1 MEPLIT
7 DEKPRYARLHGDD
20 ENIPENPEA
29 LALVHKWKRRFY
41 VLLASSL
48 SFITVIFGVGVYSIL
63 SLHDSP
69 APVQYVNKW
78 LTGDPDTKKF
88 MGKPRPE
95 LDQAWHDL
103 LDSTLIKY
111 SADELFLANNATSVQ
126 HKDGG
131 FVGGLGISHSLH
143 CLKRLKQYIHR
154 EYYYDHETQDWA
166 ELYSHVDH
174 CLESLRQEILCN
186 ADVSVYTLKWTPH
199 SRFKPTVKVPQ
210 PHACVDWE
218 ALHGWMKG
226 RQARLEDMVG
236 PPESLFEGKDSKE
249 KGTMSANDYYTNNTS
264 TSGTSGPNHHHPFS
278 ETQTQNTS
286 NQQQS
291 SHSSHS
297 YPPQGQAHAHLHSY
311 DSHGNH
317 HFQFQD
323 HDAAGGR
330 RRSSAIS
337 IPAGASAAGVSLNPH
352 PAQGFLQHQ
361 VPNNTPANGNYTS
374 SGHPNTSHFCPVGP
388 GQESHTTSQGL
399 SGPNGSDGLTGNGTD
414 GPDGERGLGATLVG
428 GASGHFLAHQLGHGH
443 HGVIGSTAGAVAANL
458 LEHQLKKS
466 HNQHAHDTGHGG
478 RGGGLSGMFGGSHGG
493 HQGGHHTLQ
502 QQTQQ
507 HQYPATHAGSLGH
520 EHGYEYGDDHG
531 QGGGPRGGRGHGK
544 HHKWGL

>member
-20 ENIPENPEA
+20 ENVPENPEA
-29 LALVHKWKRRFY
+29 LALIRKWKRRFY

-48 SFITVIFGVGVYSIL
+48 SFITIIFGVGVYSIL
-63 SLHDSP
+63 SLQDSP

-154 EYYYDHETQDWA
+154 DYYYDHETQDWD

-186 ADVSVYTLKWTPH
+186 ADVNVYTLKWTPH

-249 KGTMSANDYYTNNTS
+249 KGAMSANDYYHNTNSS
-264 TSGTSGPNHHHPFS
+264 TSHTSGD
-278 ETQTQNTS
+278 TQQTS
-286 NQQQS
+286 NQ

-297 YPPQGQAHAHLHSY
+297 YPPQGQTQLHSY
-311 DSHGNH
+311 DNHGNH
-317 HFQFQD
+317 HGHFQLQD
-323 HDAAGGR
+323 HAGR

-337 IPAGASAAGVSLNPH
+337 IPAGAAGVSLNPH
-352 PAQGFLQHQ
+352 LAQGSFLQHQ
-361 VPNNTPANGNYTS
+361 VPNNTPAAANANFNCTS
-374 SGHPNTSHFCPVGP
+374 SGSGSGHPNTSHFCPVGH
-388 GQESHTTSQGL
+388 ESTATTKHGI
-399 SGPNGSDGLTGNGTD
+399 NGNGPDTLHHPD

-443 HGVIGSTAGAVAANL
+443 HGVVGSTAGAVAANL

-466 HNQHAHDTGHGG
+466 HNQHAHDLGHSGG
-478 RGGGLSGMFGGSHGG
+478 GGGLSGMFGGSNGG
-493 HQGGHHTLQ
+493 HHGGHHTLQ

-507 HQYPATHAGSLGH
+507 HQYPTTHAGSGGH
-520 EHGYEYGDDHG
+520 GHGHGYEYEYGDDHG
-531 QGGGPRGGRGHGK
+531 QGGVNQGGYGHGK

>member
-29 LALVHKWKRRFY
+29 LALIRKWKRRFY

-48 SFITVIFGVGVYSIL
+48 SFITILCGVGVYSIL
-63 SLHDSP
+63 SLQDSP

-143 CLKRLKQYIHR
+143 CLKRLKQYLHP
-154 EYYYDHETQDWA
+154 EYYYGHEAQDWD

-186 ADVSVYTLKWTPH
+186 ADVNVYTLKWTPH

-226 RQARLEDMVG
+226 RQARLEDIVG

-249 KGTMSANDYYTNNTS
+249 TGTMSANDYYNNNNNNSS
-264 TSGTSGPNHHHPFS
+264 TSGPGHQQPSSDTQHAPN
-278 ETQTQNTS
+278 
-286 NQQQS
+286 QS
-291 SHSSHS
+291 QSHS
-297 YPPQGQAHAHLHSY
+297 YPPQGQAHLHSY
-311 DSHGNH
+311 DN
-317 HFQFQD
+317 HFQLQD
-323 HDAAGGR
+323 HAGR

-337 IPAGASAAGVSLNPH
+337 IPAGAAGVSLNPH
-352 PAQGFLQHQ
+352 LAQGFLQHQ
-361 VPNNTPANGNYTS
+361 VPNNTPANHSGTS
-374 SGHPNTSHFCPVGP
+374 SVQHGHHPNTSHFCPVG
-388 GQESHTTSQGL
+388 QDSHNTSTSNVL
-399 SGPNGSDGLTGNGTD
+399 NGPNANEPHGYNGPNAPNAPN

-443 HGVIGSTAGAVAANL
+443 HGVLGSTAGAVAANL

-466 HNQHAHDTGHGG
+466 HHNDHHNDHHNQNQHAHDLGHNGGGG
-478 RGGGLSGMFGGSHGG
+478 RGGLSGMFGG
-493 HQGGHHTLQ
+493 GHHNLQ
-502 QQTQQ
+502 QQAQQ
-507 HQYPATHAGSLGH
+507 HHYPATHAGGV
-520 EHGYEYGDDHG
+520 GYEQHG
-531 QGGGPRGGRGHGK
+531 QGYGQGDVHQEHHGHGK
-544 HHKWGL
+544 HGRWGH